1 MTINEWSFNI
11 ENMRKKDFTKRDN
24 IIQAAMDLINERGFS
39 DTPMSQIAKKA
50 NVSAA
55 TIYVYFDNKEDLINK
70 LYFHSKKK
78 MRDYVM
84 SNYDENATVEE
95 RYKQYLRKF
104 IQFLVNNQQE
114 FLFID
119 QFQSSP
125 LLNEEVSENISQLFQ
140 QFHSIY
146 DEGKETNVFKNVDT
160 TIIAGFTINPAM
172 QFVRDYHA
180 KTLSLTE
187 SMIDDIIQMSWDA
200 VKYQN

>member
-1 MTINEWSFNI
+1 
-11 ENMRKKDFTKRDN
+11 MRKKDFTKRDN

-125 LLNEEVSENISQLFQ
+125 LLNEEVSESISQLFQ

-200 VKYQN
+200 VKYKD

>member
-1 MTINEWSFNI
+1 
-11 ENMRKKDFTKRDN
+11 MRKKDFTKRDN

-70 LYFHSKKK
+70 LYFHAKKK

-84 SNYDENATVEE
+84 SSYDENATVEE

-125 LLNEEVSENISQLFQ
+125 LLNEEVSESISQLFQ

-146 DEGKETNVFKNVDT
+146 DEGKETKVFKNVDT

-180 KTLSLTE
+180 KTFALTE

-200 VKYQN
+200 VKYQD